1 MNENINQIDK
11 QDPKYLGKE
20 KLVKLLLRFSV
31 PCITALLI
39 SALYNIVDQIFIGNS
54 KLGYIGNAATG
65 VSFPV
70 ICIVNAFAFCLGDG
84 AASYLSICAGK
95 NDTSDIHKSVG
106 TGIIVTTIIGVLLA
120 VVSIVFAEP
129 LMWLFGA
136 SDQSIELAVD
146 YFIIIAAFFPFY
158 LLTTIINST
167 IRADGAPGY
176 AMIAVAVGAVINIIL
191 DPIFIFLF
199 DLGIEGA
206 AWATIIGQV
215 GSFILCAVY
224 LLKPKNF
231 KLNIDSFKIDFNVL
245 KELIKLGGATFFTQI
260 SIVVVSLVS
269 NILLSRYGELSI
281 YGPDIPMSV
290 FSIQI
295 KAYTIVNSIVT
306 GIVLGAQPI
315 FGYNYG
321 AKEFTRVKKLYKMI
335 LTSTI
340 IIALAATILFQ
351 LFPDQIMDLFGSENN
366 PLIYDF
372 AEKTFR
378 IYLSLLT
385 VTCLIKMTAVFFQSI
400 GKAVQ
405 ATLASLIRDI
415 ACFSILAIALS
426 IILENNKAGTGIN
439 GIIYAAPIADAIAL
453 ILILILTIYFFKDL
467 KKTELE
473 SR

>member
-1 MNENINQIDK
+1 MNENVNFIDK
-11 QDPKYLGKE
+11 QDANYLGKE
-20 KLVKLLLRFSV
+20 KLLKLLIRFSV
-31 PCITALLI
+31 PCIAALLI

-70 ICIVNAFAFCLGDG
+70 ICIANAFAFCLGDG

-95 NDTSDIHKSVG
+95 NDTSKIHKSVG
-106 TGIIVTTIIGVLLA
+106 TGIIVTTIIGLLLTL
-120 VVSIVFAEP
+120 VCIIFADK

-136 SDQSIELAVD
+136 SEQTIELAVD

-158 LLTTIINST
+158 LLGTIMNST

-176 AMIAVAVGAVINIIL
+176 AMIAVAVGAVVNIIL

-199 DLGIEGA
+199 DWGIEGA
-206 AWATIIGQV
+206 AWATVIGQV
-215 GSFILCAVY
+215 GSFILCAIY

-231 KLNIDSFKIDFNVL
+231 KLTKESFKIDYTVL
-245 KELIKLGGATFFTQI
+245 NELIKLGGATFFTQI

-269 NILLSRYGELSI
+269 NILLSKYGELSI

-306 GIVLGAQPI
+306 GIILGTQPI

-321 AKEFTRVKKLYKMI
+321 AKEYTRVRKLYRI
-335 LTSTI
+335 VLISTI
-340 IIALAATILFQ
+340 IISLAATSIFQ
-351 LFPDQIMDLFGSENN
+351 LFPKQIMDLFGSENN

-378 IYLSLLT
+378 IYLSFLT

-405 ATLASLIRDI
+405 AALASLIRDI
-415 ACFSILAIALS
+415 ACFSTLAIALS
-426 IILENNKAGTGIN
+426 IILENNKAGSGIN
-439 GIIYAAPIADAIAL
+439 GIIYAAPIADVIAL

-467 KKTELE
+467 KQNELE